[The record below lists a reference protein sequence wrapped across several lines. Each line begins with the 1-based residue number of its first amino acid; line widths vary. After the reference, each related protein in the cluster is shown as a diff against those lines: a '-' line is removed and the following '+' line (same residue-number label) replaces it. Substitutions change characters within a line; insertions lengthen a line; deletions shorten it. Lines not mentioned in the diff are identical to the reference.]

1 MQKKGIISI
10 LVRLWFVT
18 IVCWCMSSC
27 SMVWSDEEDM
37 MTQCPKGVRQ
47 TVTLNLTITHPDAG
61 INTRAESDYEL
72 SFTKDEAAVKKLT
85 VFIVDLNS
93 DGSENY
99 DKVEHYSTELDPID
113 FYNGIYVFQHTLEV
127 ETGSKHLYIGANL
140 RQEHIDAFLN
150 NKPIALDG
158 EGPAVNMVMT
168 PDPTHSGK
176 GTDIAMFGQIKMRN
190 GSSDIVI
197 SQGMTD
203 YYLSGD
209 LERLTA
215 KVLLTCDE
223 GEPGLV
229 RTGGKGWVET
239 DKIRYTLNAT
249 NKYSFIKRVKD
260 VAYDVNID
268 PNWALSPWIV
278 QENGIY
284 IPSQTHSQQ
293 FEYWDGEDIMTRI
306 FDDRYS
312 TTPLKFDEK
321 RVGVGNSL
329 SENHYVEGL
338 YCLENTAYN
347 DMGLSG
353 DALDNAARVATTH
366 MIIVVRFIPR
376 VFVGGWNDN
385 TESGTLERALT
396 ELFIPNSGSTINGS
410 GTHSTG
416 TYWTRTVNGQ
426 TIYYAWTGV
435 QRKIKEEGLK
445 ESDFTCYEG
454 GYSYFSTFI
463 DGTTDGLKLTYNGHD
478 SWGVQRDH
486 YYILTVDQISRPGS
500 PIPDWDDYIR
510 INSQTVDWVYRGSQD
525 VIIRPTGN

>member
-1 MQKKGIISI
+1 MQRKGIISI
-10 LVRLWFVT
+10 LERLWLVT
-18 IVCWCMSSC
+18 MVCWCMSSC

-249 NKYSFIKRVKD
+249 NKYSFVKSVKD

-268 PNWALSPWIV
+268 PNWGLSSWV
-278 QENGIY
+278 GQNNGLY
-284 IPSQTHSQQ
+284 VPSQQHAQQ
-293 FEYWDGEDIMTRI
+293 FEYWSVEDIMTRI
-306 FDDRYS
+306 FDDRFS
-312 TTPLKFDEK
+312 TTPLKYDAN
-321 RVGVGNSL
+321 RVGVGNSN

-338 YCLENTAYN
+338 YCLENTEHN
-347 DMGLSG
+347 DMSLSG
-353 DALDNAARVATTH
+353 TSLDNAARVATTH
-366 MIIVVRFIPR
+366 MVIAVRFIPKQ
-376 VFVGGWNDN
+376 FVGGYGVVVP
-385 TESGTLERALT
+385 ESLERAMNFYLV
-396 ELFIPNSGSTINGS
+396 NGGGS
-410 GTHSTG
+410 GPYVNG
-416 TYWTRTVNGQ
+416 TYFTRTVNG
-426 TIYYAWTGV
+426 TLTYYAYTGM
-435 QRKIKEEGLK
+435 IKTIEDSKGALTED
-445 ESDFTCYEG
+445 DFTRYEG
-454 GYSYFSTFI
+454 GYSYYTTFI
-463 DGTTDGLKLTYNGHD
+463 DGTADGLKLTYNGHD

-486 YYILTVDQISRPGS
+486 YYILTIDQISRPGS
-500 PIPDWDDYIR
+500 PIPWDDYIR
-510 INSQTVDWVYRGSQD
+510 VNSQTVDWVNRGSQD